1 MALGAVCRSTIE
13 PARICTERLVK
24 QPAMYREFDLKR
36 NHFRLR
42 VDPEIAA
49 ALDMNLVAFGSDSFA
64 ESVEIEGVLT
74 DAILFARKT
83 M

>member
-36 NHFRLR
+36 NHFRLS
-42 VDPEIAA
+42 VGPEIAI
-49 ALDMNLVAFGSDSFA
+49 ALGMNLVALVPSPWPGRLRSN
-64 ESVEIEGVLT
+64 EC
-74 DAILFARKT
+74 
-83 M
+83 